1 MSSASFLADTSF
13 HEPGDIRLQ
22 EAQMDPLMNE
32 ERLGTQSPAHA
43 VVDAH
48 AAEYLEMGFIPS
60 WFDFGTQTLHP
71 SCWSPLLIPGFER
84 NGYFYTRT
92 AAARAMA
99 DWRGTY

>member
-1 MSSASFLADTSF
+1 M
-13 HEPGDIRLQ
+13 E
-22 EAQMDPLMNE
+22 PLMNNE
-32 ERLGTQSPAHA
+32 ERLGTQSPAPVLVYTA
-43 VVDAH
+43 D
-48 AAEYLEMGFIPS
+48 YLEMGFIPS

-99 DWRGTY
+99 EWHGAH